1 MIKTIRVQLLPN
13 NKQKTLLKKCADV
26 ARWAYNWALSKQLE
40 NFKNGGKFI
49 NDGELR
55 KELTQLKKN
64 PEYSWLNEVSAQ
76 IPKQAIKDLCMAYKR
91 FFKIENKHCLN
102 AFFLVFSE

>member
-1 MIKTIRVQLLPN
+1 MSTN

-55 KELTQLKKN
+55 NAYALIADHPYLSYNFKTEDYKHIVYGGNSIKKTW
-64 PEYSWLNEVSAQ
+64 ESA
-76 IPKQAIKDLCMAYKR
+76 Y
-91 FFKIENKHCLN
+91 NHT
-102 AFFLVFSE
+102 